1 MSPFTT
7 TTTSISLGVKSS
19 LIFLATYF
27 APTSE
32 LVILI
37 FILVFSDLITGI
49 WAAVKEKR
57 KIKSKGLKRTTIKL
71 LIYLL
76 VVMLTF
82 LTENILFGITNLLLT
97 KIIASYIVLTELS
110 SNFENCGKIVNKG
123 NLFLQMYKVL
133 ATYINKNKDIIN
145 KIDPEGEV

>member
-1 MSPFTT
+1 
-7 TTTSISLGVKSS
+7 
-19 LIFLATYF
+19 
-27 APTSE
+27 
-32 LVILI
+32 VILI